1 MPPPAKRLKHLYPV
15 VTDDSVLNGLETH
28 RNAIIMATPLSNGEL
43 VPSSDTDGRNKLMDA
58 HKPPSIK
65 QIATFG
71 SLYNEG
77 AFAVSEQHDSAPPPP
92 LTPSLF
98 SSVCQSLLLAITQ
111 SSTRPST
118 SATSRPRTS

>member
-1 MPPPAKRLKHLYPV
+1 MTCTQTNTTSLPPPLSLVMAAPCTKRVKHLYPV
-15 VTDDSVLNGLETH
+15 VTDDSVLNGLDTH

-43 VPSSDTDGRNKLMDA
+43 VPSSDTDGRNKVMDA

-77 AFAVSEQHDSAPPPP
+77 AFAVSEQHVIA
-92 LTPSLF
+92 
-98 SSVCQSLLLAITQ
+98 
-111 SSTRPST
+111 R
-118 SATSRPRTS
+118 RRR